1 MGGVISLSPVVE
13 GLKRVEKGVDKTASE
28 LAIARLNKEI
38 AEIEHRRFELSNS
51 RQGWQL
57 GSAGCGTF
65 IVIAMIAGIFSN
77 RAQDIGTLLLGFG
90 IGFILIFAAVKIFG
104 ESSEEKQLQEL
115 WMEKRSELTRHQQI
129 VHS

>member
-1 MGGVISLSPVVE
+1 MISLSPVVE

-51 RQGWQL
+51 REGWQH
-57 GSAGCGTF
+57 GSGGCGTF
-65 IVIAMIAGIFSN
+65 IVIAMIVGIFSN
-77 RAQDIGTLLLGFG
+77 QMQDIGALLLGFG

-115 WMEKRSELTRHQQI
+115 WMEKRSELIRHQQI
-129 VHS
+129 VQS

>member
-1 MGGVISLSPVVE
+1 ME

-57 GSAGCGTF
+57 GSAGCGTC

-77 RAQDIGTLLLGFG
+77 RAQDIGTLLLWFG
-90 IGFILIFAAVKIFG
+90 IGFILLFAVTLIVKFDIF
-104 ESSEEKQLQEL
+104 
-115 WMEKRSELTRHQQI
+115 I
-129 VHS
+129 VTYFFYS